1 MADVDGLALPNCA
14 KGRATANA
22 AGLRV
27 RSAPE
32 TGQILGKLNLDEP
45 VTVWAVEQ
53 GWAIVQTDA
62 AAPDN
67 PRLARLTGWASLAY
81 LVVQGELIP

>member
-1 MADVDGLALPNCA
+1 MSEANPLSIPNCA

-27 RSAPE
+27 RVAPV
-32 TGQILGKLNLDEP
+32 TGAILGKLNLDEP
-45 VTVWAVEQ
+45 VTVWAVED

-62 AAPDN
+62 ADERN
-67 PRLARLTGWASLAY
+67 PRLARLTGWASMAY
-81 LVVQGELIP
+81 LVVGELVA